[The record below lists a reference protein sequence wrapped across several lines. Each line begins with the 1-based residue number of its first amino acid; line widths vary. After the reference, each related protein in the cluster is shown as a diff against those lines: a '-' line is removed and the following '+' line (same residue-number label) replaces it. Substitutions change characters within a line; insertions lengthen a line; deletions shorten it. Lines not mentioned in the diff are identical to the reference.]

1 MLEALY
7 GLVDLLKKYH
17 GEDFLLGQL
26 EEAHAALV
34 IAIETKRS

>member
-26 EEAHAALV
+26 EEARAALV